1 MTSMNINRQER
12 DKRVQETAEALA
24 HSGGR
29 LARAAMRKRYNWS
42 DATWFRYQARAYEL
56 MRSTQPCVDDI
67 RTQLVEGLQAVID
80 NPKTGP
86 HTQVRAREVI
96 AKLVGAYA
104 PTLST
109 ITVDAVV
116 DHRVQAALI
125 CLTDAE
131 ARARALALNTAAL
144 PLAAPRSLPDAL
156 GARLEPDLPSSP
168 E

>member
-1 MTSMNINRQER
+1 MLRI
-12 DKRVQETAEALA
+12 KETAEALA
-24 HSGGR
+24 LQGSCSAQHALRAKYGWSKGTWGR
-29 LARAAMRKRYNWS
+29 YQTDAYAYLVDALPCPDEARAALVERIQRYLADPDCTS
-42 DATWFRYQARAYEL
+42 AARA
-56 MRSTQPCVDDI
+56 RFTD
-67 RTQLVEGLQAVID
+67 QL
-80 NPKTGP
+80 
-86 HTQVRAREVI
+86 
-96 AKLVGAYA
+96 AKLLGANK
-104 PTLST
+104 PVLST

-131 ARARALALNTAAL
+131 ARARALSLNTAAL